1 MQNLLQLY
9 FAILFWLIPGL
20 ILANLQ
26 FSLQTK
32 TRTQKISH
40 KISNISTVT
49 THGSTIEIDLNGG
62 NGGHGGND
70 GNEAILLV

>member
-32 TRTQKISH
+32 TRTQKISQ
-40 KISNISTVT
+40 KISNISIVT